1 MNITG
6 GQLVLSDREVAI
18 SGLQIILDEHGKG
31 QAELEVRRAT
41 LCWRPL
47 RIALLGATEDRLVW
61 LQLRRRAPNGL
72 VGLAEPWGYGY
83 LQQSQVGRAGL

>member
-1 MNITG
+1 VRVRTAIDCTADLTYPESD
-6 GQLVLSDREVAI
+6 LVM
-18 SGLQIILDEHGKG
+18 DEHGKG

-47 RIALLGATEDRLVW
+47 RVARSGATEDRLVW

-72 VGLAEPWGYGY
+72 VGLAEPWGNGY